1 MRIAVITLFPGMFAA
16 VTGHGVTG
24 RAFERGLLRLDCF
37 NPRDFAGDRRRTVD
51 DRPFGGGPG
60 MLMKTGPLVAAIR
73 AAKEAAGG
81 AARVLCMSPQ
91 GRPLAQ
97 PKVARL
103 AALEA
108 LVLVCGR
115 YQGIDARVIESEV
128 DEEISLGDFV
138 LSGGEPAA
146 MALVDAVARLRP
158 GVLGDGE
165 SARRDSLSDGLLGPP
180 QYTRPRRFAGR
191 EVPGVLMSG
200 DHGAIERWRR
210 MQGLGATWL
219 KRPDL
224 LEAAALSEEQRR
236 LLERF
241 KKEFRDAGTDPGRAA
256 GDSVE

>member
-16 VTGHGVTG
+16 VAGHGVVG
-24 RAFERGLLRLDCF
+24 RAFERGLVRLDCF

-81 AARVLCMSPQ
+81 AARVVCMSPQ
-91 GRPLAQ
+91 GRPLTQ
-97 PKVARL
+97 PKVERL

-108 LVLVCGR
+108 LALVCGR
-115 YQGIDARVIESEV
+115 YQGIDARVIDSEV

-138 LSGGEPAA
+138 LSGGELAA

-158 GVLGDGE
+158 GVLGDDE
-165 SARRDSLSDGLLGPP
+165 SARGDSLSDGLLGAP

-191 EVPGVLMSG
+191 EVPEVLTSG

-241 KKEFRDAGTDPGRAA
+241 KKEFRDAGTDPGQAT
-256 GDSVE
+256 GDSME